1 MQGEFIMFDSSK
13 WFDFSGKVV
22 LITGGRRGIG
32 RALAEAFAAHGAT
45 VAVAGK
51 AKEAGDVASSLDRSG
66 AIWEYFSADLESR
79 EERHSL
85 IDRVIQK
92 FGKIDILINNAGVQ
106 KTAPL
111 FEYSAQ
117 QWDSDLSLLL
127 STPFELA
134 VAAAKQMIKH
144 NIRGKIINVASIS
157 SFQGARNIVGYST
170 AKHGIVGL
178 TKCLANELA
187 PGGINVNA
195 VAPGIVRTDMS
206 AAVFANEERLQT
218 LQSRVPD
225 GRFAEPEDIVGPVF
239 FLASPMSS
247 HVHGH
252 VLLVDGGWMGR

>member
-1 MQGEFIMFDSSK
+1 MNCNQ

-32 RALAEAFAAHGAT
+32 RALALSFAECGAC
-45 VAVAGK
+45 VAIAGK
-51 AKEAGDVASSLDRSG
+51 SDTPGDIAGCLEAISNCWS
-66 AIWEYFSADLESR
+66 YFSTDLTRR
-79 EERHSL
+79 EGREQL
-85 IDRVIQK
+85 IAAVMKKYGR
-92 FGKIDILINNAGVQ
+92 IDILINNAGAQ
-106 KTAPL
+106 KTTPVL
-111 FEYSAQ
+111 EYTAE
-117 QWDSDLSLLL
+117 QWDDEMSLLL
-127 STPFELA
+127 SAPFELA
-134 VAAAKQMIKH
+134 KMSGEIMIKQG
-144 NIRGKIINVASIS
+144 RGGKIINLASIS

-178 TKCLANELA
+178 TKCLANEFA
-187 PGGINVNA
+187 PRGINVNA

-206 AAVFANEERLQT
+206 AGVFADPERLQV

-239 FLASPMSS
+239 FLASSMSS

>member
-1 MQGEFIMFDSSK
+1 MIDCDK

-45 VAVAGK
+45 VAIAGK
-51 AKEAGDVASSLDRSG
+51 ADTPGEVAVEMERSK
-66 AIWEYFSADLESR
+66 AVWAYFSADLEVR
-79 EERHSL
+79 EERQNL
-85 IDRVIQK
+85 IDKVIQK

-111 FEYSAQ
+111 FEYSSQ
-117 QWDSDLSLLL
+117 QWDSDIALLL
-127 STPFELA
+127 SAPFELA
-134 VAAAKQMIKH
+134 VSVAKQMTKLK
-144 NIRGKIINVASIS
+144 NGGKIINLASIS

-187 PGGINVNA
+187 PAGINVNA

-206 AAVFANEERLQT
+206 AAVFADEERLQT

-239 FLASPMSS
+239 FLSSPMSS